1 MLRLADYRKNTEG
14 LPDLLPWAA
23 LIQPGVALNK
33 DGSLL
38 AAWRVSGR
46 DTASSTFAEL
56 AWIAGQANEALKQL
70 GNGWMLH
77 MDAIREF
84 SRAYPDFTEF
94 PDAVSQMIDDER
106 RDFFGADWCY
116 STEAVLTLTYKP
128 DLAAAKMAAQ
138 TRNSESDLIK
148 DTLGYFTAS
157 IQQMEDTMATVL
169 KMDRLAEREV
179 AHDDEIYLVSD
190 LLSHLHQCVTGAN
203 QPIRV
208 PPVPM
213 YLDAILGQ
221 VDLAMD
227 GTTPVLDGQYIAAVA
242 LGGFPVESWPA
253 MLSKLD
259 GLSLPYRFSVRFLF
273 LDQWDAVKEINKYRK
288 GWQQGMTR
296 LIDQLTGKANPRI
309 NRDAA
314 VMHEDAEQAEQE
326 VRSGAVTAGF
336 LSTCVILMDE
346 DEKALFEKAR
356 EVRRLLQA
364 VGFTAR
370 IESINTLEAWLGS
383 HPGNGYANVRRP
395 LVNTM
400 NLADLLPLSS
410 AWTGL
415 PYNPC
420 PFYPDNS
427 RCLTVLTT
435 DGSTP
440 YRFNLH
446 EGDLA
451 HTLILGPTGSGK
463 STLLALIAAQFRG
476 YENSSIFAFDKGLS
490 LYALTQG
497 CGGDHYDIGRGALS
511 FAPLQRIDESEEEFA
526 FAANWLATLA
536 ELQKVNVLP
545 AHRNAI
551 HNALETL
558 KANPPTM
565 RSLTDFW
572 HTLQDQELKEAL
584 RHYTLAGAMGHLLD
598 AKSDNLELSRM
609 VVFEIESLME
619 MGDANLIPVL
629 LYLFHRIEKALQ
641 GQPGLL
647 FLDEAWI
654 MLGHPVFRDK
664 IREWLKTY
672 RRKNCGVVLATQS
685 ISDAAR
691 SGILDVLAESCPT
704 KIFLANH
711 QAGDENSAP
720 LYQAMGLNERQIHI
734 ISQMTPKRDYY
745 IVQPSGRRK
754 VQLALGVKT
763 LSFIGASDRESLARI
778 GALMKD
784 HPGDWRE
791 RWLVER
797 GAA

>member
-1 MLRLADYRKNTEG
+1 
-14 LPDLLPWAA
+14 
-23 LIQPGVALNK
+23 
-33 DGSLL
+33 
-38 AAWRVSGR
+38 
-46 DTASSTFAEL
+46 
-56 AWIAGQANEALKQL
+56 
-70 GNGWMLH
+70 
-77 MDAIREF
+77 
-84 SRAYPDFTEF
+84 
-94 PDAVSQMIDDER
+94 
-106 RDFFGADWCY
+106 
-116 STEAVLTLTYKP
+116 
-128 DLAAAKMAAQ
+128 MAAQ
-138 TRNSESDLIK
+138 TRNAESDLIQ
-148 DTLGYFTAS
+148 DALGYFTAS
-157 IQQMEDTMATVL
+157 IQQIEDTMATVL
-169 KMDRLAEREV
+169 KMERLVEREV
-179 AHDDEIYLVSD
+179 SHDGETYQVSD
-190 LLSHLHQCVTGAN
+190 LLSHINQCVTGMN

-227 GTTPVLDGQYIAAVA
+227 GTTPVLGGQHIAAVA
-242 LGGFPVESWPA
+242 LSGFPVESWPA
-253 MLSKLD
+253 MLAKLD

-309 NRDAA
+309 NRDVAR
-314 VMHEDAEQAEQE
+314 MHEDAENEEQE
-326 VRSGAVTAGF
+326 VRSGGVGAGF
-336 LSTCVILMDE
+336 LTVCVILMDE
-346 DEKALFEKAR
+346 NERMLLEQAR

-370 IESINTLEAWLGS
+370 IESINTMEAWLGS

-400 NLADLLPLSS
+400 NVSDLLPLSS
-410 AWTGL
+410 TWTGL
-415 PYNPC
+415 ACSPC
-420 PFYPDNS
+420 PFYPPDS
-427 RCLTVLTT
+427 RCLAVLTT

-440 YRFNLH
+440 YRLNLH
-446 EGDLA
+446 EGDLG

-476 YENSSIFAFDKGLS
+476 YDNSSIFAFDKGLS
-490 LYALTQG
+490 LYALTHG

-526 FAANWLATLA
+526 FAANWIATLA
-536 ELQKVNVLP
+536 ELQKRPVLP
-545 AHRNAI
+545 KHRNAI

-558 KANPPTM
+558 AANPAHM
-565 RSLTDFW
+565 RSLTDFY

-584 RHYTLAGAMGHLLD
+584 RHYTEMGSMGHLLD
-598 AKSDNLELSRM
+598 AKTDSLELSRM

-619 MGDANLIPVL
+619 MGDANLLPVL
-629 LYLFHRIEKALQ
+629 LYLFHRIEKALR

-647 FLDEAWI
+647 ILDEAWI

-672 RRKNCGVVLATQS
+672 RRKNCIVLLSTQS
-685 ISDAAR
+685 LSDTGR
-691 SGILDVLAESCPT
+691 SGMIDVLAESMPT
-704 KIFLANH
+704 KMFLANH
-711 QAGDENSAP
+711 SAGDENSAP
-720 LYQAMGLNERQIHI
+720 LYRAMGLNERQISI
-734 ISQMTPKRDYY
+734 ISQMAPKRDYY
-745 IVQPSGRRK
+745 VVQPSGRRK
-754 VQLALGVKT
+754 VQLALGKKT

-778 GALMKD
+778 ATLIAEYPD
-784 HPGDWRE
+784 EWRE